1 MYFVG
6 FSDIPK
12 ARSAFL
18 EEVILFRM
26 QQMIPPSAFRSF
38 ILSFPALCRHSQSF
52 FGALKHQDIFMV
64 LSEPKE

>member
-6 FSDIPK
+6 WSDIPK

-18 EEVILFRM
+18 EGVLLFQM
-26 QQMIPPSAFRSF
+26 QQMIPPSAFLSF
-38 ILSFPALCRHSQSF
+38 ILSFPAFCRHSQSF

-64 LSEPKE
+64 LSEPQE